1 MQPALKGVRSV
12 VGSCSE
18 DKGEKAEEVVR
29 EASGGSGEG
38 SEAIEQ
44 DASFEQETAQEFQV
58 IMLFTVKWVEVVL
71 SNQGVE
77 EIKEL
82 KGELVKELILTK
94 GYKG

>member
-1 MQPALKGVRSV
+1 MIFCFQEEQIQGKGAS
-12 VGSCSE
+12 
-18 DKGEKAEEVVR
+18 AR
-29 EASGGSGEG
+29 E
-38 SEAIEQ
+38 EAIEQ